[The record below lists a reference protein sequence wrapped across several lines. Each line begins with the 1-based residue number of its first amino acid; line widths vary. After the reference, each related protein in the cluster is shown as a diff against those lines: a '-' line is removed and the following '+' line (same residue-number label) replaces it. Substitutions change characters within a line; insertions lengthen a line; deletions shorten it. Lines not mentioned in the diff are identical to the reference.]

1 MVNYYGSTLK
11 YLNHFKQIF
20 VGKSLVSKL
29 KSVGGQNPIDA
40 AKMGCKI
47 YHGPYVYNFQE
58 IYDYL
63 DRNNFSEK
71 IESVENLA
79 EKLIVNFEKNSEQN
93 LEKIKKINIYSKQI
107 FDNVI
112 REYDKFIK

>member
-1 MVNYYGSTLK
+1 MK
-11 YLNHFKQIF
+11 YLDHFKQIF

-29 KSVGGQNPIDA
+29 KNVGGQNPIDA

-63 DRNNFSEK
+63 DHNDFSEK

-79 EKLIVNFEKNSEQN
+79 EKLVVNFEKNSEQN

>member
-1 MVNYYGSTLK
+1 MK
-11 YLNHFKQIF
+11 YLDHFKQIF
-20 VGKSLVSKL
+20 VGKSLVTKL
-29 KSVGGQNPIDA
+29 KGVGGQNPIDA

-93 LEKIKKINIYSKQI
+93 LEKIEKINIYSKQI